1 MGNLD
6 QLARLRS
13 GVDAWNAWRN
23 ENPRLRPDL
32 SGADLRFSV
41 LNRVDLHQANLSG
54 ADLTHAFFYQ
64 ANLCETELS
73 AATMVG
79 TNFCLA
85 RLCHARLTQ
94 ADLHRANF
102 DRADLTGADLS
113 GANLERTLLV
123 GTIVSGARFSQCK
136 VYGAAVW
143 DLDLSGVRDQSGLR
157 ITRDDHPGQIT
168 VDNLQV
174 AQFVHLLL
182 HNPNIRDVI
191 DTVGRK
197 GVLLIGRFTGTGGEI
212 LRSIRDELKN
222 RYGLVPIMFEFAA
235 LPSQETTR
243 TISTLAHL
251 SRFVIADLTDAQ
263 SVLQE
268 LTSIVKDLVTL
279 PVQLLLQDSAPI
291 PPMVDGLLM
300 SQSVLRPYRY
310 STRERLLEDLSTK
323 VIGPADE
330 RARQIE
336 ARLAEIRREYLPW
349 QSARSTGH
357 GVDAI

>member
-1 MGNLD
+1 M
-6 QLARLRS
+6 
-13 GVDAWNAWRN
+13 
-23 ENPRLRPDL
+23 
-32 SGADLRFSV
+32 
-41 LNRVDLHQANLSG
+41 
-54 ADLTHAFFYQ
+54 
-64 ANLCETELS
+64 
-73 AATMVG
+73 
-79 TNFCLA
+79 A
-85 RLCHARLTQ
+85 RLCDARLTL

-123 GTIVSGARFSQCK
+123 ETIVSGARFSQCR

-143 DLDLSGVRDQSGLR
+143 DLDLSGVRDHSGLR
-157 ITRDDHPGQIT
+157 ITRDDQSGQIT

-197 GVLLIGRFTGTGGEI
+197 GVLLIGRFTGTGDI
-212 LRSIRDELKN
+212 LRSIRDDLKN

-235 LPSQETTR
+235 LPTQETTR
-243 TISTLAHL
+243 TLSTLAHL

-268 LTSIVKDLVTL
+268 LTLIIKDLATL

-310 STRERLLEDLSTK
+310 STRERLLEDLPTK
-323 VIGPADE
+323 VIGPAHD
-330 RARQIE
+330 RARQLE
-336 ARLAEIRREYLPW
+336 TRLAEIRREYLPW
-349 QSARSTGH
+349 QSAQSASR